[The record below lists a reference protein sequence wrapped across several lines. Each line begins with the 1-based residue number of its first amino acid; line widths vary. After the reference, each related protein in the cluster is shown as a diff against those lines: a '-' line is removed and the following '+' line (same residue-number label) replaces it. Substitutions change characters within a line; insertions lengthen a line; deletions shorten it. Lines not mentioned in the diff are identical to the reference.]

1 VAISSNPER
10 VTGRVLTLGIGLLGV
25 GTGVALMIRG
35 EIGVAPYD
43 VLTTGIASISGIPV
57 GLAAMLLA
65 VGFVAAGTALGRRP
79 GPGTLLAVLLI
90 GPILGAVLRALPH
103 SETMALRVALF
114 TGGFLLVAAGL
125 TAVVVAELGPG
136 PAEIVMLGLHD
147 HGHPLAPARLGVE
160 LCCVAIGWV
169 IGGQIGVGTVVVAV
183 LIGPIL
189 RWMLVAAGFDATRSR
204 VVTDTASPGA

>member
-1 VAISSNPER
+1 MTISSNPER
-10 VTGRVLTLGIGLLGV
+10 VTGRLLTLAAGLLGV

-43 VLTTGIASISGIPV
+43 VLTTGIASISGISV

-65 VGFVAAGTALGRRP
+65 VAFVAAGTALGQRP
-79 GPGTLLAVLLI
+79 GVGTFLALLLV
-90 GPILGAVLRALPH
+90 GPILAVVLQALPH
-103 SETMALRVALF
+103 TEALTLRVALF
-114 TGGFLLVAAGL
+114 AGGFFLVAAGI

-136 PAEIVMLGLHD
+136 PAEIVMLGLHGR
-147 HGHPLAPARLGVE
+147 GHPLAPARFGVE
-160 LCCVAIGWV
+160 LFCVAIGWV

-204 VVTDTASPGA
+204 AVTDTASPGA